1 MRWIKSRKSP
11 EKGRIVI
18 GRISLLPSEPSRL
31 RLRLVVVMRLL
42 AATSLIALFLVG
54 CGKDAK
60 PLSTNKPDSVVDSS
74 TDSLDLPPETAEDT
88 VPKKATEWT
97 SETDSGPKVTMK
109 TGGEPS
115 AQDMGLPLYPGST
128 RDKADPGDVVLTEG
142 DMKTVSIVVW
152 TKDSMSKVLAFY
164 RKHIVDIDELET
176 PDGALLMG
184 LTAEGKEATLLMSKE
199 SQGLRVQLTVVSKQ
213 S

>member
-1 MRWIKSRKSP
+1 MRWISSRKSP
-11 EKGRIVI
+11 ENGRIVI
-18 GRISLLPSEPSRL
+18 GRISLLASEPGRPRPRL
-31 RLRLVVVMRLL
+31 LVVMRLL
-42 AATSLIALFLVG
+42 AATSLIALLLVG

-60 PLSTNKPDSVVDSS
+60 PLSTNKPDAVVDS
-74 TDSLDLPPETAEDT
+74 TADPLDLPQGTEEDS
-88 VPKKATEWT
+88 VPKEATEWT

-115 AQDMGLPLYPGST
+115 AQDMGLPLYPGSS
-128 RDKADPGDVVLTEG
+128 RDKSDPGDVVLTEG
-142 DMKTVSIVVW
+142 DLKTVSIVVW
-152 TKDSMSKVLAFY
+152 TKDSISKVLAFY

-199 SQGLRVQLTVVSKQ
+199 PQGLRVQLTVVSKQ